1 MYKLESHMK
10 EKTKFTNIN
19 LNQII
24 LESIPGMAYIFNK
37 EGYLVAWN
45 KKVKEPMGHIAEEI
59 KNLFIREYPIESEW
73 KNVGT
78 AVNDVYTEGYGQLEK
93 TVRTKSCKQIANSN
107 QIKYII
113 KTQAM
118 EFIAL

>member
-1 MYKLESHMK
+1 MHKLETHMK

-24 LESIPGMAYIFNK
+24 LESMPGMAYIFNK
-37 EGYLVAWN
+37 EGYMVAWN
-45 KKVKEPMGHIAEEI
+45 KKVEEIMGYSAEEI

-73 KNVGT
+73 ENVVA
-78 AVNDVYTEGYGQLEK
+78 AVNDVYTKGYGQLET
-93 TVRTKSCKQIANSN
+93 TVRTKPCKQIANSN
-107 QIKYII
+107 RIKYII